1 MKAFCKPPKKPGEHP
16 TAAVATTTTT
26 RQTTSINI
34 DSFLPINST
43 AHTTFVTISKYAFHS
58 LFLQHWLCGQKN
70 DARAILLAKKNLLA
84 KKKERE
90 GWLYCFRTIA
100 NTNIG
105 STNFHRLFC
114 TVKDVEHHR
123 VTKKNL

>member
-58 LFLQHWLCGQKN
+58 LFLQHWLCGQKMMPEQFYWQKRIFWQKRKRG
-70 DARAILLAKKNLLA
+70 RAGYIVFGQLQILVSDRRISTGCSVRLKMWSHEKK
-84 KKKERE
+84 
-90 GWLYCFRTIA
+90 FI
-100 NTNIG
+100 I
-105 STNFHRLFC
+105 
-114 TVKDVEHHR
+114 
-123 VTKKNL
+123 